1 MKGKELLDKCPQ
13 EVKDILG
20 KHFGSTDDFY
30 AYVYQL
36 STDQY
41 VCFKKTQRFDT
52 SHLDRLKYFLVS
64 EGIKEMT
71 ADNLVSEINSDY
83 DEQLVSDYAH
93 RLLGPDWKAKMEAF
107 DKMVNI

>member
-20 KHFGSTDDFY
+20 KYFGSTDDFY

-41 VCFKKTQRFDT
+41 VCFKETHIFDN
-52 SHLDRLKYFLVS
+52 SHLGRLKYYLESV
-64 EGIKEMT
+64 GIESMT
-71 ADNLVSEINSDY
+71 ADELISEINSDY

-93 RLLGPDWKAKMEAF
+93 RLLGPDWKVKLEAF